1 MVHPLAVMDK
11 SLHSNMHLTAEEAEQ
26 YILKLANTIKSVNGE
41 LVTLFHN
48 ENQADAEEFGWQ
60 GWKKMYERLLKEITN
75 AYPQENKG

>member
-1 MVHPLAVMDK
+1 
-11 SLHSNMHLTAEEAEQ
+11 MHLTAEEAEQ

-60 GWKKMYERLLKEITN
+60 GWKKCMKDC
-75 AYPQENKG
+75 